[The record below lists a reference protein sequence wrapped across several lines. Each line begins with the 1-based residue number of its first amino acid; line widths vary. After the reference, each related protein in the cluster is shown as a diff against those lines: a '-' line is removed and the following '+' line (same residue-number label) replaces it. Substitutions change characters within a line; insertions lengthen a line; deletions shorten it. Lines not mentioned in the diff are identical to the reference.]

1 MATWTRAKGWWRE
14 AKLRVPT
21 EAHQALL
28 RYRQQRAEGTVQVGV
43 GTYGVPTVHVWR
55 DDEGRNV
62 GGRILIGNYV
72 SIAGDVELFTGG
84 NHLPQRV
91 TTFPV
96 RQIYG
101 LAAHGEDEHPGTR
114 GDVVIGSDVWLA
126 QGCAVLSGVT
136 VGHGAVVGARAV
148 VSRDVRPYAI
158 VVGNPA
164 TEVGRRFS
172 DDVVEELLR
181 LAWWDR
187 DEQWVAEHADLL
199 CAVPNISALRAVLSR
214 DA

>member
-1 MATWTRAKGWWRE
+1 MGLRSRAHTWWRE

-21 EAHQALL
+21 DDHRAVL
-28 RYRQQRAEGTVQVGV
+28 RYREQRADGTVEVGR

-55 DDEGRNV
+55 DGAGRNV
-62 GGRILIGNYV
+62 GGKVLIGHYV

-84 NHLPQRV
+84 NHLHQRV

-101 LAAHGEDEHPGTR
+101 LAAHGEDEHPATR

-126 QGCAVLSGVT
+126 QGCTVLSGVHI
-136 VGHGAVVGARAV
+136 GHGAVIGARAV

-158 VVGNPA
+158 MVGNPA
-164 TEVGRRFS
+164 KEVGRRFS
-172 DDVVEELLR
+172 DDVVDALLQ
-181 LAWWDR
+181 LAWWER
-187 DEQWVAEHADLL
+187 DEQWVADQADLL
-199 CAVPNISALRAVLSR
+199 CATPDVDALRSALRG
-214 DA
+214 DG